1 VKTELILLAAG
12 QSKRFGGI
20 KQLTDIHGQPM
31 ICHCLSQYRQGEKW
45 LTGITNGYV
54 VLGANAELINEVL
67 PNNVTRYVAN
77 SWQLGMGHSLAESM
91 HLIASDTT
99 HVLIAL
105 ADQVAL
111 TQNLVI
117 KMLQELNRYPQHII
131 AAKYAGIVGAPTTFP
146 KQYFFQLSQLK
157 GDKGAKTL
165 LQQYSQQVIGLTMPE
180 AALDIDTPDDLKF
193 V

>member
-1 VKTELILLAAG
+1 MKVELIILAAG

-31 ICHCLSQYRQGEKW
+31 ICHCLSQYRQAEKW
-45 LTGITNGYV
+45 IAGIANGYV

-77 SWQLGMGHSLAESM
+77 SWQLGMGHTLGESM
-91 HLIASDTT
+91 HLITSETT

-111 TQNLVI
+111 TQNLII
-117 KMLQELNRYPQHII
+117 KMLQELNKYPQHII
-131 AAKYAGIVGAPTTFP
+131 AAKYEGIVGAPTIFP

-165 LQQYSQQVIGLTMPE
+165 LQQYSQQIIGLTMPE
-180 AALDIDTPDDLKF
+180 AALDIDTPDDLKL